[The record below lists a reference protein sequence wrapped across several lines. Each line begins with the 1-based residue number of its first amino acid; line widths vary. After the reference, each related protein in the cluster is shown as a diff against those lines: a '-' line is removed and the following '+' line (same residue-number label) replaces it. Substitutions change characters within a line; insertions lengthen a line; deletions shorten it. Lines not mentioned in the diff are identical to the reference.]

1 MIYRFV
7 PAMAL
12 TIALCLAT
20 PAWCADHNAFAAT
33 KPTERI
39 EYWQKRLK
47 EIAIQLQDQS
57 QLKSIRIVFLGDSI
71 TDFWG
76 LADNPWFPGKKGGRA
91 VWDESFSGQPVK
103 NHAIDLGIS
112 GDRTEHVLY
121 RLLPK
126 TAGGLGE
133 LDSPE
138 LDPDFVVLMIGVNN
152 SWDAEQPIVESIH
165 AGIRTVVETVHECK
179 PRAKVILQSLL
190 PTNESARNADVVQ
203 PVNRRLEQMA
213 SGSPY
218 SGYVAWLNLYPLFVD
233 TKGQQL
239 STNFMDGVHPNEAGY
254 RIWRDR
260 LVPYL
265 DALRSRQSR

>member
-1 MIYRFV
+1 M
-7 PAMAL
+7 
-12 TIALCLAT
+12 TIGLFLAA
-20 PAWCADHNAFAAT
+20 PVWCEDRVAFTAT
-33 KPTERI
+33 RPTERI

-47 EIAIQLQDQS
+47 EISSQLQKKSELQ
-57 QLKSIRIVFLGDSI
+57 SIRIVFLGDSI

-76 LADNPWFPGKKGGRA
+76 LTDNPWFPGKKGGRA
-91 VWDESFSGQPVK
+91 VWDESFAGQPAK

-133 LDSPE
+133 LDAPE
-138 LDPDFVVLMIGVNN
+138 LDPDFVVLMIGINN
-152 SWDAEQPIVESIH
+152 SWDAEQPVVESIH
-165 AGIRTVVETVHECK
+165 AGIRKVVETVHERK

-190 PTNESARNADVVQ
+190 PTNEPERNADIVQ
-203 PVNRRLEQMA
+203 PVNRRIEQMA
-213 SGSPY
+213 AVRPFSD
-218 SGYVAWLNLYPLFVD
+218 YVVWLDLYPLFVD
-233 TKGQQL
+233 AKGRQL
-239 STNFMDGVHPNEAGY
+239 SSNFMDGVHPNEAGY

-265 DALRSRQSR
+265 EELRLPQSR